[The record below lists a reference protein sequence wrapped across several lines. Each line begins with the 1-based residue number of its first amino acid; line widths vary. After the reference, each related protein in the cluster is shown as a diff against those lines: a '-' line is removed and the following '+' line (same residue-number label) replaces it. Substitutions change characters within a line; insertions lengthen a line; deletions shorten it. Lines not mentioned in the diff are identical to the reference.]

1 MSSSIAAVYMFVS
14 GCAALVY
21 EILWS
26 RDLAY
31 VFGGSAAAIAPVVA
45 AFLTG
50 LALGAWLAGRRVV
63 ARPGLL
69 GVYARLELAIALFA
83 PLVPWLVGVLDR
95 ALLDRLW
102 PSIAAVHAEVFARF
116 VVAFVVMVPAT
127 ACMGAT
133 LPVLCAACVGAREK
147 TGALIGRLYGWNT
160 IGGVVGCLLAGFFL
174 VEYVG
179 LWGGR
184 LVAAALNLLLALAA
198 WRRGRR
204 PERPAE
210 TAADVG
216 IAAATPGRSAA
227 PEPAPALRR
236 PLWIVLLVASAAIS
250 IALELGWTRLVAL
263 GVGGTTYSFSIVLAV
278 YLAGLGL
285 GALAYASSIRRGVRA
300 TTLLT
305 LAQLLLA
312 ALLLATH
319 PLADD
324 LIAGVGRAI
333 FDASGRGGAW
343 PFLVRGG
350 MGLLLCGAL
359 VLLPALLLGL
369 AFPALSD
376 LNVRE
381 RARIGGGV
389 GGAYLWSTLGG
400 VAGSVAATWWL
411 LPTLGIEDLLLA
423 AAGGALLLGVLLVVT
438 GAGRGARP
446 TARRLGAAAAAGV
459 AGVGALALVATTGRW
474 DAKSVYGGVGLYGA
488 RALAAS
494 RELLEAKDGPTC
506 SVAVFD
512 QKGERSLSVNG
523 KVDASTVG
531 DMSTQAL
538 LAWLPAFF
546 VDDAREIFVLGYGA
560 GVTAASGAKWGARVE
575 CAEIEPAVLGASHWF
590 SAVNGH
596 AERDPAIELVVD
608 DGRSR
613 LRRSRRAFDVITT
626 EPSNPW
632 LAGMA
637 SLFTVE
643 FYELC
648 RARMRPGGVL
658 CQWVQLYW
666 SSPADYQAIFATLGS
681 VFPEVAIWRSTSGDT
696 LMLGS
701 QRSLRFDPARIERQ
715 AASRPWLASA
725 FAAVAGAKT
734 GAEGLVATL
743 ARMVLLEGADAR
755 AFADAGPRRIRDDL
769 PFLEFTAARNMLKA
783 DSIPEVVQRIYAAR
797 RTPLYGEAELARA
810 LPESIFLPLLRDVAA
825 DALRATHGDGG
836 DVSRAIAAGVAEP
849 LLAEA
854 ARRAARL
861 DQLPF
866 WRWLCARRRGDA
878 AAESARL
885 DELLH
890 IAPTLLLQV
899 AEEHSRMREF
909 DLANAMLARLEQA
922 VGANAG
928 IEYERGQ
935 VSERAGDRREAVRRY
950 ERALKLEP
958 EYAAAREA
966 LRELAESK

>member
-21 EILWS
+21 EVLWS

-45 AFLTG
+45 AFLSG

-63 ARPGLL
+63 ARRGLL
-69 GVYARLELAIALFA
+69 GLYALLELAIALLA
-83 PLVPWLVGVLDR
+83 PLVPWLVSLLDR
-95 ALLDRLW
+95 ALLDPLW
-102 PSIAAVHAEVFARF
+102 PSIEAAHAEVFARF
-116 VVAFVVMVPAT
+116 LVAFVVMVPAA

-133 LPVLCAACVGAREK
+133 LPVLCTACVGAREK

-160 IGGVVGCLLAGFFL
+160 IGGVAGCLLAGFVL
-174 VEYVG
+174 VEHVG
-179 LWGGR
+179 LWRGR

-198 WRRGRR
+198 WRSGRR
-204 PERPAE
+204 PEPPAGR
-210 TAADVG
+210 AADAE
-216 IAAATPGRSAA
+216 IPSARPGRSAA
-227 PEPAPALRR
+227 TEPAPALRR
-236 PLWIVLLVASAAIS
+236 PLWTVLLVASAAIS
-250 IALELGWTRLVAL
+250 IALELAWTRLVAL
-263 GVGGTTYSFSIVLAV
+263 GVGGTTYAFSIVLAV
-278 YLAGLGL
+278 YLGGLGA
-285 GALAYASSIRRGVRA
+285 GALAYASSVRRGVRA

-305 LAQLLLA
+305 LAQVLLA
-312 ALLLATH
+312 AVLLVIH
-319 PLADD
+319 PGADD
-324 LIAGVGRAI
+324 LIAHVGNEI
-333 FDASGRGGAW
+333 FDASRSGGGS
-343 PFLVRGG
+343 PHLVRCG
-350 MGLLLCGAL
+350 MGLLLCGRL
-359 VLLPALLLGL
+359 VFLPALLLGI

-400 VAGSVAATWWL
+400 VAGSVATTWWL
-411 LPTLGIEDLLLA
+411 LPSLGIEELLLA
-423 AAGGALLLGVLLVVT
+423 AAGGALLLGVLLLVT

-446 TARRLGAAAAAGV
+446 TARGLGVAAAAGV

-474 DAKSVYGGVGLYGA
+474 DRKSVYGGVGLYGV
-488 RALAAS
+488 RALAAN

-523 KVDASTVG
+523 KVDASTRG

-546 VDDAREIFVLGYGA
+546 CDDAKEIFVLGYGA
-560 GVTAASGAKWGARVE
+560 GVTAASGAKWGAKVE

-590 SAVNGH
+590 SEVNGG
-596 AERDPAIELVVD
+596 AERNPAIDLVVD

-648 RARMRPGGVL
+648 RARLRPGGVL

-666 SSPADYQAIFATLGS
+666 SSPEDYQAIFATLGS

-701 QRSLRFDPARIERQ
+701 DHPLRFDPALLERQ
-715 AASRPWLASA
+715 AVSRPWLSA
-725 FAAVAGAKT
+725 AFSSMAGAAT
-734 GAEGLVATL
+734 GADGLVATL
-743 ARMVLLEGADAR
+743 ARMVLLEGPDAR

-769 PFLEFTAARNMLKA
+769 PFLEFTAARNMQD
-783 DSIPEVVQRIYAAR
+783 DSVPKVTQRIYAAR

-810 LPESIFLPLLRDVAA
+810 LPDSIFLPLLRDVAA
-825 DALRATHGDGG
+825 DALRATRGDGG
-836 DVSRAIAAGVAEP
+836 EVSRDIAAGVAEP

-854 ARRAARL
+854 AQRAARL

-885 DELLH
+885 DELIH

-899 AEEHSRMREF
+899 AEEHVHTREF
-909 DLANAMLARLEQA
+909 DPARAVLTRLEQA
-922 VGANAG
+922 VGASAG
-928 IEYERGQ
+928 IEYERGRI
-935 VSERAGDRREAVRRY
+935 SALSGDRHEAAKRY
-950 ERALKLEP
+950 ERALKLDP
-958 EYAAAREA
+958 GYADAREA
-966 LRELAESK
+966 LRELKETR